1 MKTPAELTSNKSIE
15 ILWPQMHLKLKLI
28 LNASSASH
36 DFEGDI
42 RQFEGSVADLIGK
55 NVDASLFVLVQM
67 LFEKHLSYNASHAL
81 LCATLCRLIGTH
93 AELSPKELTSL
104 CRAALTM
111 NIGMSS
117 LHDLL
122 ANQNSEV
129 TVDQR
134 RSIANHPAAGRQ
146 LLSNKGVQDKM
157 WLQIVQQ
164 HHAVLPEIVDAGD
177 ERRIQ
182 MATRILQL
190 ADIFVGSISP
200 RSTRPG
206 LLSRQGALKIYKG
219 EEGKPNLLGAAF
231 VKSIGIYIPGSY
243 VKLANGEVSIVIKR
257 GINAHTPYVASI
269 IGMRGAPNQDPV
281 LRDTSEP
288 GFEIKEGIS
297 ANQVRLRTNW
307 EMLLNKFFDLYALPT
322 QRPQ

>member
-1 MKTPAELTSNKSIE
+1 
-15 ILWPQMHLKLKLI
+15 MHLKLKAI
-28 LNASSASH
+28 LDATSASR
-36 DFEGDI
+36 DFERNI
-42 RQFEGSVADLIGK
+42 REFEGSIADLIED
-55 NVDASLFVLVQM
+55 NIDASLFVLVQM
-67 LFEKHLSYNASHAL
+67 LYEKNLSYSASHAL
-81 LCATLCRLIGTH
+81 LCASLCRLTGTH
-93 AELSPKELTSL
+93 AELSSEELASL
-104 CRAALTM
+104 CKAALTM

-117 LHDLL
+117 LHDQL
-122 ANQNSEV
+122 AHQTSEI
-129 TVDQR
+129 TTDQR
-134 RSIANHPAAGRQ
+134 ISIANHPAVGRQ
-146 LLSNKGVQDKM
+146 LLIGKGVQDKI
-157 WLQIVQQ
+157 WLEIVQD
-164 HHAVLPEIVDAGD
+164 HHAVLSEIVDAGA

-182 MATRILQL
+182 MATRMLQL

-206 LLSRQGALKIYKG
+206 LLARQGALKIYKG

-243 VKLANGEVSIVIKR
+243 VKLANGEVSVVIKR

-307 EMLLNKFFDLYALPT
+307 EMLLNKFFDLY
-322 QRPQ
+322 RPSP

>member
-1 MKTPAELTSNKSIE
+1 MKTPAELGSNKCIE
-15 ILWPQMHLKLKLI
+15 ILWPQMHLKLKVI
-28 LNASSASH
+28 LNATSTSH
-36 DFEGDI
+36 DFEGNI
-42 RQFEGSVADLIGK
+42 RELERSIADLIED
-55 NVDASLFVLVQM
+55 NIDASLFVLVQM
-67 LFEKHLSYNASHAL
+67 LYEKNLSYSASHAL
-81 LCATLCRLIGTH
+81 LCASLCRLISTQ
-93 AELSPKELTSL
+93 AELSPEELTSL
-104 CRAALTM
+104 CNAALTM
-111 NIGMSS
+111 NVGMSS

-122 ANQNSEV
+122 AHQNSGV

-134 RSIANHPAAGRQ
+134 RSIANHPAVGRQ
-146 LLSNKGVQDKM
+146 LLSNKGVQDKI
-157 WLQIVQQ
+157 WLQIVRD
-164 HHAVLPEIVDAGD
+164 HHAVLPEIAGAGD

-182 MATRILQL
+182 MAIRILQL

-307 EMLLNKFFDLYALPT
+307 ELLLNKFIDLYALPT

>member
-1 MKTPAELTSNKSIE
+1 
-15 ILWPQMHLKLKLI
+15 MHLKLKAI
-28 LNASSASH
+28 LDATSASR
-36 DFEGDI
+36 DFERNI
-42 RQFEGSVADLIGK
+42 REFERNIREFEGSIADLIED
-55 NVDASLFVLVQM
+55 NIDASLFVLVQM
-67 LFEKHLSYNASHAL
+67 LYEKNLSYSASHAL
-81 LCATLCRLIGTH
+81 LCASLCRLTGTH
-93 AELSPKELTSL
+93 AELSSEELASL
-104 CRAALTM
+104 CKAALTM

-117 LHDLL
+117 LHDQL
-122 ANQNSEV
+122 AHQTSEI
-129 TVDQR
+129 TTDQR
-134 RSIANHPAAGRQ
+134 ISIANHPVVGRQ
-146 LLSNKGVQDKM
+146 LLIDKGVQDKI
-157 WLQIVQQ
+157 WLEIVQD
-164 HHAVLPEIVDAGD
+164 HHAVLSEIVDAGA

-182 MATRILQL
+182 MATRMLQL

-206 LLSRQGALKIYKG
+206 LLARQGALKIYKG

-243 VKLANGEVSIVIKR
+243 VKLANGEVSVVIKR

-307 EMLLNKFFDLYALPT
+307 EMLLNKFFDLY
-322 QRPQ
+322 RPSP

>member
-1 MKTPAELTSNKSIE
+1 
-15 ILWPQMHLKLKLI
+15 
-28 LNASSASH
+28 
-36 DFEGDI
+36 
-42 RQFEGSVADLIGK
+42 
-55 NVDASLFVLVQM
+55 
-67 LFEKHLSYNASHAL
+67 
-81 LCATLCRLIGTH
+81 
-93 AELSPKELTSL
+93 
-104 CRAALTM
+104 M

-117 LHDLL
+117 LHDQL
-122 ANQNSEV
+122 AHQTSEI
-129 TVDQR
+129 TTDQR
-134 RSIANHPAAGRQ
+134 ISIANHPAVGRQ
-146 LLSNKGVQDKM
+146 LLIDKGVQDKI
-157 WLQIVQQ
+157 WLEIVQD
-164 HHAVLPEIVDAGD
+164 HHAVLSEIVDAGA

-182 MATRILQL
+182 MATRMLQL

-206 LLSRQGALKIYKG
+206 LLARQGALKIYKG

-243 VKLANGEVSIVIKR
+243 VKLANGEVSVVIKR

-307 EMLLNKFFDLYALPT
+307 EMLLNKFFDLY
-322 QRPQ
+322 RPSP

>member
-1 MKTPAELTSNKSIE
+1 
-15 ILWPQMHLKLKLI
+15 MHLKLKAI
-28 LNASSASH
+28 LDATSASR
-36 DFEGDI
+36 DFERNI
-42 RQFEGSVADLIGK
+42 REFEGSIADLIEG
-55 NVDASLFVLVQM
+55 NIDASLFVLVQM
-67 LFEKHLSYNASHAL
+67 LYEKNLSYSASHAL
-81 LCATLCRLIGTH
+81 LCASLCRLTGTH
-93 AELSPKELTSL
+93 AELSSEELASL
-104 CRAALTM
+104 CKAALTM

-117 LHDLL
+117 LHDQL
-122 ANQNSEV
+122 AHQTSEI
-129 TVDQR
+129 TTDQR
-134 RSIANHPAAGRQ
+134 ISIANHPAVGRQ
-146 LLSNKGVQDKM
+146 LLIGKGVQDKI
-157 WLQIVQQ
+157 WLEIVQD
-164 HHAVLPEIVDAGD
+164 HHAVLSEIVDAGA

-182 MATRILQL
+182 MATRMLQL

-206 LLSRQGALKIYKG
+206 LLARQGALKIYKG

-243 VKLANGEVSIVIKR
+243 VKLANGEVSVVIKR

-307 EMLLNKFFDLYALPT
+307 EMLLNKFFDLY
-322 QRPQ
+322 RPSP

>member
-1 MKTPAELTSNKSIE
+1 MKTSANLAGNKSIR
-15 ILWPQMHLKLKLI
+15 ILWPQMHLKLKAI
-28 LNASSASH
+28 LDATSASR
-36 DFEGDI
+36 DFERNI
-42 RQFEGSVADLIGK
+42 REFERSIASLIED
-55 NVDASLFVLVQM
+55 NTDASLFVLVQM
-67 LFEKHLSYNASHAL
+67 LYEKNLSYSASHAL
-81 LCATLCRLIGTH
+81 LCASLCRLLSTH
-93 AELSPKELTSL
+93 AELSPEELTSL
-104 CRAALTM
+104 CNAALTM

-122 ANQNSEV
+122 AHQNSEV
-129 TVDQR
+129 TADQR
-134 RSIANHPAAGRQ
+134 RSIVSHPAVGRQ
-146 LLSNKGVQDKM
+146 LLSNKGVQDKI
-157 WLQIVQQ
+157 WLQIVQD
-164 HHAVLPEIVDAGD
+164 HHAVLPEIPDAGH
-177 ERRIQ
+177 ERRIH
-182 MATRILQL
+182 MATRMLQL

-243 VKLANGEVSIVIKR
+243 VKLANGEVSVVIKR

-307 EMLLNKFFDLYALPT
+307 EELLNKFFDLYGPST
-322 QRPQ
+322 

>member
-1 MKTPAELTSNKSIE
+1 
-15 ILWPQMHLKLKLI
+15 MHLKLKAI
-28 LNASSASH
+28 LDATSASR
-36 DFEGDI
+36 DFERNI
-42 RQFEGSVADLIGK
+42 REFEGSIADLIED
-55 NVDASLFVLVQM
+55 NIDASLFVLVQM
-67 LFEKHLSYNASHAL
+67 LYEKNLSYSASHAL
-81 LCATLCRLIGTH
+81 LCASLCRLTGTH
-93 AELSPKELTSL
+93 AELSSEELASL
-104 CRAALTM
+104 CKAALTM

-117 LHDLL
+117 LHDQL
-122 ANQNSEV
+122 AHQTSEI
-129 TVDQR
+129 TTDQR
-134 RSIANHPAAGRQ
+134 ISIANHPAVGRQ
-146 LLSNKGVQDKM
+146 LLIDKGVQDKI
-157 WLQIVQQ
+157 WLEIVQD
-164 HHAVLPEIVDAGD
+164 HHAVLSEIVDAGA

-182 MATRILQL
+182 MATRMLQL

-206 LLSRQGALKIYKG
+206 LLARQGALKIYKG

-243 VKLANGEVSIVIKR
+243 VKLANGEVSVVIKR

-307 EMLLNKFFDLYALPT
+307 EELLNKFFDLYGPST
-322 QRPQ
+322 

>member
-1 MKTPAELTSNKSIE
+1 
-15 ILWPQMHLKLKLI
+15 MHLKLKAI
-28 LNASSASH
+28 LDATSASR
-36 DFEGDI
+36 DFERNI
-42 RQFEGSVADLIGK
+42 REFERNIREFEGSIADLIED
-55 NVDASLFVLVQM
+55 NIDASLFVLVQM
-67 LFEKHLSYNASHAL
+67 LYEKNLSYSASHAL
-81 LCATLCRLIGTH
+81 LCASLCRLTGTH
-93 AELSPKELTSL
+93 AELSSEELASL
-104 CRAALTM
+104 CKAALTM

-117 LHDLL
+117 LHDQL
-122 ANQNSEV
+122 AHQTSEI
-129 TVDQR
+129 TTDQR
-134 RSIANHPAAGRQ
+134 ISIANHPAVGRQ
-146 LLSNKGVQDKM
+146 LLIDKGVQDKI
-157 WLQIVQQ
+157 WLEIVQD
-164 HHAVLPEIVDAGD
+164 HHAVLSEIVDAGA

-182 MATRILQL
+182 MATRMLQL

-206 LLSRQGALKIYKG
+206 LLARQGALKIYKG

-243 VKLANGEVSIVIKR
+243 VKLANGEVSVVIKR

-307 EMLLNKFFDLYALPT
+307 EMLLNKFFDLY
-322 QRPQ
+322 RPSP